1 MSRCMFCAYWWKVM
15 KYKFMTIRLMIQLIC
30 DISEYGFCMS
40 SSLLPQFIEKT
51 WQHQYN

>member
-1 MSRCMFCAYWWKVM
+1 
-15 KYKFMTIRLMIQLIC
+15 MTIRLMMQLIC

-51 WQHQYN
+51 WQHQYNWLEDQKAKLVTYI